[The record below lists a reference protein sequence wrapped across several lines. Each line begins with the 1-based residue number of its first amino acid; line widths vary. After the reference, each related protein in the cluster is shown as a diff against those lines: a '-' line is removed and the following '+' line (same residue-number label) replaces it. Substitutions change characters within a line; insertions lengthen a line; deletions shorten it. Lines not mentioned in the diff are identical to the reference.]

1 MPPKCDGKKVN
12 TRYGMFQIGSPLS
25 FHLNPVGFTT
35 NIITNIPKLSM
46 SPFTTHELPKLPL
59 RFISE
64 EHDVVPKNWVLTG
77 DERAFLA
84 TIKVTEQNSYVLEQ
98 ETVKQSLCEL
108 WKNNRKNRITSS
120 NAHRVFIRKRNFETL
135 AESLLNPNLESN
147 LPAATRD
154 AFRHGR
160 IYEPVAHEKYLDVMK
175 FHLNRNI
182 DI

>member
-25 FHLNPVGFTT
+25 FHLNPVGFTI
-35 NIITNIPKLSM
+35 NIITNIPELSM
-46 SPFTTHELPKLPL
+46 SSFTTHELPKLPL

-64 EHDVVPKNWVLTG
+64 NDVVSKNWVLTE

-98 ETVKQSLCEL
+98 ETVKQSLCEF
-108 WKNNRKNRITSS
+108 WKNSRKNRITSS
-120 NAHRVFIRKRNFETL
+120 NAHRVFLRKRNFQTL
-135 AESLLNPNLESN
+135 AESLLNPNLESD
-147 LPAATRD
+147 LPAATAD

-160 IYEPVAHEKYLDVMK
+160 VY
-175 FHLNRNI
+175 
-182 DI
+182 